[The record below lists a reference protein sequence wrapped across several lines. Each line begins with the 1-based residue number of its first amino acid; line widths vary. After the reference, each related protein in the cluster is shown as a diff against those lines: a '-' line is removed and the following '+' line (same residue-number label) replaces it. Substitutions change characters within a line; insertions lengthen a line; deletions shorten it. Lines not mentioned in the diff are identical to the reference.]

1 MLEILSKDLKLG
13 DQIQTNKR
21 VTKVEHLPEKVR
33 VHCTDQSVFEGDIV
47 VGADGVRS
55 TIRQEM
61 WRHMDS
67 IIPGQAR
74 EDRARMVSLRPIRSA
89 ALIVT

>member
-1 MLEILSKDLKLG
+1 M
-13 DQIQTNKR
+13 
-21 VTKVEHLPEKVR
+21 EHLSDKVQ
-33 VHCTDQSVFEGDIV
+33 VHCKDQSVFEGDIV

-67 IIPGQAR
+67 VVPEQAKK
-74 EDRARMVSLRPIRSA
+74 ERARTLCSC
-89 ALIVT
+89 